1 MLERL
6 KQLEQLRGAEARSEA
21 ASRGFHQRVMA
32 VKQWQQLR
40 LRRSYADLAASD
52 RFAAAVAFFLDELYG
67 TKDSA
72 IRDRDLI
79 RMYPTMQRLLPA
91 FAFNVVESAL
101 ELDVLAEEFDQ
112 AVAVA
117 LGKSTLTEASYLA
130 AFRQV
135 GRQADRLHQV
145 ELMRAVGEG
154 LDKVVKK
161 PMIYTA
167 LKMLHRPAKLA
178 GLGEM
183 QQFLEAG
190 FTAFRKMKGADEF
203 LRVIAERET
212 LLINRI
218 FEPHPRPFAIVDDW
232 EQLAGKAPGR
242 GSVADG

>member
-6 KQLEQLRGAEARSEA
+6 KQLQQLRGAEARNEA

-32 VKQWQQLR
+32 VKRWQQVR
-40 LRRSYADLAASD
+40 LRRSYADLAAND

-91 FAFNVVESAL
+91 FAFKVVESAL

-112 AVAVA
+112 AVAAA
-117 LGKSTLTEASYLA
+117 LGKATLTEASYLA
-130 AFRQV
+130 AFHQV
-135 GRQADRLHQV
+135 GRRADRLHQV

-167 LKMLHRPAKLA
+167 LKMLHGPAKLA

-190 FTAFRKMKGADEF
+190 FTAFRKMQGADEF

-218 FEPHPRPFAIVDDW
+218 FDQHPRPFAIVDEW
-232 EQLAGKAPGR
+232 EQLAGKSPGR
-242 GSVADG
+242 GSVSAA